1 MPSFA
6 FISVSLFCHVHPND
20 VSNFRLLI
28 ASCGCRSRS
37 EPGGW
42 LEAVRCWLAAGQF
55 HYRPRMLL
63 TIHEVQSTISNV
75 FSKNH
80 KFWPQLIVSSMHHW
94 KKQSWQLQTILARRR
109 RQCPFSCHLSGRII
123 SLLVSAVASLVT
135 RPQHPMEATQQC
147 LDVFVDGVWGD
158 FFCFSKGVHEKKWS
172 WIMIKIPVSK
182 FNSEVL
188 GMIFDFGMSLVRLV
202 EVSWL
207 AKPPLHRV
215 LSRESRWKQLVIH
228 TPEHVALWTARPARM
243 IKSCRE
249 GVCVPCNW
257 MQETASLI
265 HRRFAHD
272 CYKWQPWG
280 FSNDLIFLNPSK
292 WMWCSTSW
300 QSPAG
305 RILQFQNRRKNM
317 PAVIWGPTRRRIHV
331 RRWMMPSVWSLK
343 EPYIA
348 NHRLSQHLDLK

>member
-158 FFCFSKGVHEKKWS
+158 FFCFSKGVHEKKMKLDHDQDSSFQIQFWGFRNDFWFWNVFSEISGGFLACQATATSCLES
-172 WIMIKIPVSK
+172 W
-182 FNSEVL
+182 
-188 GMIFDFGMSLVRLV
+188 
-202 EVSWL
+202 
-207 AKPPLHRV
+207 
-215 LSRESRWKQLVIH
+215 
-228 TPEHVALWTARPARM
+228 VAVKTARDP
-243 IKSCRE
+243 
-249 GVCVPCNW
+249 
-257 MQETASLI
+257 
-265 HRRFAHD
+265 H
-272 CYKWQPWG
+272 
-280 FSNDLIFLNPSK
+280 
-292 WMWCSTSW
+292 
-300 QSPAG
+300 
-305 RILQFQNRRKNM
+305 
-317 PAVIWGPTRRRIHV
+317 TRTRD
-331 RRWMMPSVWSLK
+331 P
-343 EPYIA
+343 
-348 NHRLSQHLDLK
+348 LDS